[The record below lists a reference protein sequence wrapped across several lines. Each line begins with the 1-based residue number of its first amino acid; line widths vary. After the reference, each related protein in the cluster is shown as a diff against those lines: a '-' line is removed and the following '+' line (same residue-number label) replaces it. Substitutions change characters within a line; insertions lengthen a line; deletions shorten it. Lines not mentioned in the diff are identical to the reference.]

1 MRKTRPMGT
10 AIAMTVLGLVL
21 AGCRAS
27 TDLAEPGHYRG
38 DVAPTHLA
46 DTRLTLDDGT
56 TVAFGDIFRDFNA
69 KSSRLARVFPFR
81 SADIRL
87 VDFTSLRDVLP
98 KYDANGDHY
107 LQEPELTALYVH
119 EAARGLGF
127 AVVRVDPSGAT
138 GAIATSPADVSELMR
153 FIDRHLHEMAPPQR
167 RIFHDLYRLGR
178 ELRPRP
184 LLLDDRPG
192 QLRW

>member
-27 TDLAEPGHYRG
+27 TDLAEPGLYRG
-38 DVAPTHLA
+38 DVALTHLA

-127 AVVRVDPSGAT
+127 AVARVDPSGAT

-167 RIFHDLYRLGR
+167 RIFYDLYRLGR